1 MTIAIK
7 CNVIIF
13 VSQGIFESSIRTC
26 KTVLYQNMIII
37 LLLSVFMGL
46 RIAQSLSSTTPILKL
61 NTHQGNIFTNAT
73 EYNELSLALGIFV
86 HG

>member
-1 MTIAIK
+1 MTVAIK

-13 VSQGIFESSIRTC
+13 VSQEIFESSIRTC

-37 LLLSVFMGL
+37 LLLNVFMGL
-46 RIAQSLSSTTPILKL
+46 WLAQSLSSTTPILKL
-61 NTHQGNIFTNAT
+61 NTHQGTVFTNAT

>member
-1 MTIAIK
+1 
-7 CNVIIF
+7 
-13 VSQGIFESSIRTC
+13 
-26 KTVLYQNMIII
+26 MIII

-61 NTHQGNIFTNAT
+61 NTHQGNVFTNAT